1 MGSEIDFEKAK
12 QAAQQIVG
20 DVGTCVHGA
29 LCFIGDRLGLLKA
42 MKNAGPVTSAEL
54 AAKTELSERYLREWL
69 NAMAAAQYV
78 AYDATSRRYHL
89 TPEYAMVLADEE
101 SPFFA
106 GSYFQMVQ
114 SVMTVAPKVR
124 NRSGPAKALARPSI
138 RRGCSKRRSATHS
151 RAISTS

>member
-1 MGSEIDFEKAK
+1 MESDVDFEKAK
-12 QAAQQIVG
+12 QVAQQIVG

-29 LCFIGDRLGLLKA
+29 LCFIGDRLGLFKA
-42 MKNAGPVTSAEL
+42 MKESGPVTSDEL
-54 AAKTELSERYLREWL
+54 AARTQLSERYLREWL

-78 AYDATSRRYHL
+78 SYDATTLKYHL

-114 SVMTVAPKVR
+114 SVMTVAPKV
-124 NRSGPAKALARPSI
+124 S
-138 RRGCSKRRSATHS
+138 
-151 RAISTS
+151 